1 MRQLLNTL
9 FITSEDIYAAL
20 EGENIVLKRDGK
32 EAARYPLHAL
42 QGIVC
47 FSYLGASPALMGAGA
62 EKNILLAFCR
72 PNGRFLC
79 RTAGATHGN
88 VLLRRAQYRLAD
100 DPRESTR
107 LAGGFVFGKIYNARS
122 SLERTRRDHELRI
135 DSEKFMQ
142 SSLQLKG
149 ILETV
154 PSVRDPDTL
163 RGLEGAAATV
173 NFNC

>member
-47 FSYLGASPALMGAGA
+47 FSYLGASPALMGACA

-79 RTAGATHGN
+79 RTAGATHA
-88 VLLRRAQYRLAD
+88 V
-100 DPRESTR
+100 P
-107 LAGGFVFGKIYNARS
+107 AGG
-122 SLERTRRDHELRI
+122 
-135 DSEKFMQ
+135 
-142 SSLQLKG
+142 
-149 ILETV
+149 
-154 PSVRDPDTL
+154 
-163 RGLEGAAATV
+163 
-173 NFNC
+173 